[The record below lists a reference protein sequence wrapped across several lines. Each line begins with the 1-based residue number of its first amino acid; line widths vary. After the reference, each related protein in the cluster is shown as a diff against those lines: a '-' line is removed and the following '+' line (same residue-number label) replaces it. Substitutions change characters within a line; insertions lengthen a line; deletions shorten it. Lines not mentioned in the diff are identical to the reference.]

1 MPLIISNLAAHEAVQ
16 NYDYQ
21 RTNRVQISHKKSI
34 AQNAQSK

>member
-1 MPLIISNLAAHEAVQ
+1 MSLIISNLAVHQTEL

-21 RTNRVQISHKKSI
+21 RTNQLQISHKKSI